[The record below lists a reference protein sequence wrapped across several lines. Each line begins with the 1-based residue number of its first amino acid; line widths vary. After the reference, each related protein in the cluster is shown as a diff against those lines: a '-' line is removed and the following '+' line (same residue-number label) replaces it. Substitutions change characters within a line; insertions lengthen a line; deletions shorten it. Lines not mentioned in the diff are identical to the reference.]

1 MFDDFGD
8 KLQGD
13 TARIKTGPEQTSA
26 QEQIRQLSQRV
37 GDLLEAL
44 RNQRDILRQRGMNL
58 PPGALD
64 SLRALRGHLDKL
76 AGELGSML
84 IELGQLRALAETAAL
99 INSSLDPAEVLNQV
113 MDTVIRLTGA
123 ERGYIVL
130 KNRDTGALEIPVA
143 RGLDREQIGKGEFTV
158 SSTVVNQVVSSG
170 EPVLTDNASSDERYQ
185 GYQSIAGL
193 QLRSILAVPLKVRG
207 DIIGAV
213 YCDNR
218 IMAGVFKQHE
228 LNLLTAFAHQAAVA
242 IENARLFDELKVR
255 LAAVTEARDLMDN
268 IFASITSGVITLNRD
283 NVVML
288 CNAAAEWIVCG
299 KREPLVGHTLDEVLP
314 ALNGLFHEHLERV
327 RRQGTRELL
336 ELDVMLDDQG
346 ARIWNLIMSPLRE
359 TGVLGGGVV
368 IVLDDLTEIRQREA
382 QLGLASR
389 YLPMALVENI
399 RRVDVFDVGG
409 QEREISVLHCDVRGF
424 TSFSEQLDPA
434 VLMEIINRYMS
445 LSSDAIN
452 LYEGIVDKYMGDAV
466 TGLFNTQFN
475 PQEDHA
481 LRAVRAAMSMM
492 YDLLALHEVLPET
505 QRVFYGIGV
514 HTGMAVLGNIGSHD
528 RKEFSALGE
537 AMDIGKLLQ
546 ENALPGEVLIS
557 PATHVLVKDFYEC
570 EPLQPR
576 KVQGHPEFTLMYRV
590 VKHKKRTTGTLTELD
605 AIQF

>member
-1 MFDDFGD
+1 MDDFGE
-8 KLQGD
+8 LQHD
-13 TARIKTGPEQTSA
+13 TARIKTHQTSA
-26 QEQIRQLSQRV
+26 QEQIRQISQRV
-37 GDLLEAL
+37 SDLQEIL

-58 PPGALD
+58 PPGAVD
-64 SLRALRGHLDKL
+64 SLRALRTQLDKL
-76 AGELGSML
+76 SGELGSML
-84 IELGQLRALAETAAL
+84 IELGQLRALADTAGL

-130 KNRDTGALEIPVA
+130 KSRDTGALEIPVA

-158 SSTVVNQVVSSG
+158 SSTVVNEVVDRG
-170 EPVLTDNASSDERYQ
+170 EPVLTDNASRDERYQ

-207 DIIGAV
+207 AIIGAV

-242 IENARLFDELKVR
+242 IENARLFEDLKMQ

-268 IFASITSGVITLNRD
+268 IFSSIASGVITVNRD
-283 NVVML
+283 NVIML
-288 CNAAAEWIVCG
+288 CNVPAERILCLPQDQMIG
-299 KREPLVGHTLDEVLP
+299 RALDDVLP
-314 ALNGLFHEHLERV
+314 SFNGAFDEYLARV
-327 RRQGTRELL
+327 RHQGTRELL
-336 ELDVMLDDQG
+336 EVEPVIADIGPRV
-346 ARIWNLIMSPLRE
+346 WNLIMSPLRD
-359 TGVLGGGVV
+359 TGALGQGVV

-399 RRVDVFDVGG
+399 RNVDEFDVGG

-424 TSFSEQLDPA
+424 TSFSERLDPEA
-434 VLMEIINRYMS
+434 LMEIINRYMS

-452 LYEGIVDKYMGDAV
+452 LYDGIVDKYMGDAV

-492 YDLLALHEVLPET
+492 YDLLALHEILPEE

-514 HTGMAVLGNIGSHD
+514 HTDMAVLGNIGSHD
-528 RKEFSALGE
+528 RKEFSALGD

-546 ENALPGEVLIS
+546 ENAQAGEVLIS
-557 PATHVLVKDFYEC
+557 PATYELVKGYYEC
-570 EPLQPR
+570 EPLPPVKTKGR
-576 KVQGHPEFTLMYRV
+576 ADFTLMYRV
-590 VKHKKRTTGTLTELD
+590 LKHRKRATGTLDLD
-605 AIQF
+605 ALTF

>member
-1 MFDDFGD
+1 MFDD
-8 KLQGD
+8 QGD
-13 TARIKTGPEQTSA
+13 TARMKIQQPAGA
-26 QEQIRQLSQRV
+26 QEQIRQIAQRV
-37 GDLLEAL
+37 SDLLELL

-58 PPGALD
+58 PPGAMD
-64 SLRALRGHLDKL
+64 SLRALRAHLDKL
-76 AGELGSML
+76 SSELGSMM
-84 IELGQLRALAETAAL
+84 IELGQLRALADTAGL
-99 INSSLDPAEVLNQV
+99 INSSLDPADVLNQV

-143 RGLDREQIGKGEFTV
+143 RGLDREQIGKSDFTV
-158 SSTVVNQVVSSG
+158 STTVVNQVVNTG
-170 EPVLTDNASSDERYQ
+170 EPVLTDNASSDSRYQ
-185 GYQSIAGL
+185 GYQSIAGM

-207 DIIGAV
+207 EIIGAV

-242 IENARLFDELKVR
+242 IENARLFDDLKMR

-268 IFASITSGVITLNRD
+268 IFSSIASGVLTVNGD
-283 NVVML
+283 NVIML
-288 CNAAAEWIVCG
+288 CNAAAERILCCRRDRLIG
-299 KREPLVGHTLDEVLP
+299 YSLAEALP
-314 ALNGLFHEHLERV
+314 TLNGVFDEQLRRV
-327 RRQGTRELL
+327 RQDGVRTLL
-336 ELDVMLDDQG
+336 EVQPVLAETG
-346 ARIWNLIMSPLRE
+346 PRHWNLIMSPLLE
-359 TGVLGGGVV
+359 TGTLGQGVV
-368 IVLDDLTEIRQREA
+368 IVVDDLTEIRQREA

-389 YLPMALVENI
+389 YLPLALVENI
-399 RRVDVFDVGG
+399 HNIDVFDVGG

-424 TSFSEQLDPA
+424 TSFSERLDPA
-434 VLMEIINRYMS
+434 VLMEIINSYMS

-492 YDLLALHEVLPET
+492 YDLLALHEVLPEE

-514 HTGMAVLGNIGSHD
+514 HTGMAVLGNIGSHE
-528 RKEFSALGE
+528 RKEFSALGD

-546 ENALPGEVLIS
+546 ENAQAGEVLIS
-557 PATHVLVKDFYEC
+557 PATYEHVNAYYEC
-570 EPLQPR
+570 EPLEPR
-576 KVQGHPEFTLMYRV
+576 KTKGRADFTLMYKV
-590 VKHKKRTTGTLTELD
+590 VKHKRRGTGTLD
-605 AIQF
+605 ANAVRL

>member
-1 MFDDFGD
+1 MFEDFGE
-8 KLQGD
+8 GD
-13 TARIKTGPEQTSA
+13 TARIKSQPMSA
-26 QEQIRQLSQRV
+26 QEQIRQIAQRV
-37 GDLLEAL
+37 GDLLELL

-64 SLRALRGHLDKL
+64 SLRALRTHIDKL
-76 AGELGSML
+76 SSELGSML
-84 IELGQLRALAETAAL
+84 IELGQLRALADTAGL

-130 KNRDTGALEIPVA
+130 KQRETGALETPVA
-143 RGLDREQIGKGEFTV
+143 RGLDREQISRGDFTV
-158 SSTVVNQVVSSG
+158 SRTIVNQVVSTG
-170 EPVLTDNASSDERYQ
+170 QPVLTDNASHDERYQ
-185 GYQSIAGL
+185 GYQSIAGM
-193 QLRSILAVPLKVRG
+193 QLRSILAVPLQVRG
-207 DIIGAV
+207 EIIGAV

-242 IENARLFDELKVR
+242 IENARLFDDLKVR

-268 IFASITSGVITLNRD
+268 IFSSIPSGVITINGD
-283 NVVML
+283 NLIML
-288 CNAAAEWIVCG
+288 CNTAAETILER
-299 KREPLVGHTLDEVLP
+299 KRDQLIGCALADVLP
-314 ALNGLFHEHLERV
+314 TLNGVFDEELRRV
-327 RRQGTRELL
+327 R
-336 ELDVMLDDQG
+336 DNG
-346 ARIWNLIMSPLRE
+346 ARSLFDVQPVLDGQNPRFWNLIMSPLLE
-359 TGVLGGGVV
+359 TGALGQGVV
-368 IVLDDLTEIRQREA
+368 IVIDDLTEVRRREA

-389 YLPMALVENI
+389 YLPLALIENI
-399 RRVDVFDVGG
+399 RNVDEFDLGG

-434 VLMEIINRYMS
+434 VLMEIINSYMS

-492 YDLLALHEVLPET
+492 YDLLALHEILPPE

-514 HTGMAVLGNIGSHD
+514 HTDMAVLGNIGSRE
-528 RKEFSALGE
+528 RKEFSAMGN

-557 PATHVLVKDFYEC
+557 PATYERVKDYYDC

-576 KVQGHPEFTLMYRV
+576 KGDSDLTLVYKV
-590 VKHKKRTTGTLTELD
+590 VRHKKRATGTLDLNALTL
-605 AIQF
+605 